1 MKDSKFYNKY
11 FKKEKEKTTS
21 KIWVTKLL
29 LSIIFLL
36 ISLIYVNI
44 NNKNKEKYT
53 DSILEDSISFT
64 KMNNIYDKY
73 IGSSKKEESN
83 NNNNELLTM
92 NGSIEYTSMAQYN
105 NSTEFTV
112 NKESPVSILKPGII
126 VYVGEKDD
134 LGNTVIVQGN
144 DGVDIWYSNI
154 LVSEYSLYDYVTKN
168 DIIGT
173 TNDNHLYITINK
185 DGTYLTYEEYFK

>member
-11 FKKEKEKTTS
+11 FKKEKPTS

-36 ISLIYVNI
+36 VSLIYVNI

-83 NNNNELLTM
+83 NNELLTM

-112 NKESPVSILKPGII
+112 NKDSPVSILKPGII

-173 TNDNHLYITINK
+173 TNDNHLYITIDK

>member
-1 MKDSKFYNKY
+1 MKDSKFYSKY
-11 FKKEKEKTTS
+11 YKNEERPN

-36 ISLIYVNI
+36 SSLIYI
-44 NNKNKEKYT
+44 NFSNKNKENYT
-53 DSILEDSISFT
+53 NKILENSISFT

-73 IGSSKKEESN
+73 IGASNKESSNK
-83 NNNNELLTM
+83 ELLTI
-92 NGSIEYTSMAQYN
+92 NENLNYTSLTQYN
-105 NSTEFTV
+105 NSTELTV
-112 NKESPVSILKPGII
+112 GQDSPVNILKPGII
-126 VYVGEKDD
+126 VYIGEKDD

-154 LVSEYSLYDYVTKN
+154 LVTEYSLYDYVSKN

-173 TNDNHLYITINK
+173 TNSNYLYLTIVKDNE
-185 DGTYLTYEEYFK
+185 YLTYEEYFN